1 MQYKTF
7 VPENISQNKH
17 VELILRRIRQRLAPR
32 GVKSLIGL
40 NRQFKAMDL
49 KNDGMVTLRDFIRSL
64 KDYHIEI
71 TEQDIHLLM
80 VAFAKKGSEG
90 INYNDFMKSLLGTMN
105 ESRQKLV
112 NSVFANLDKDKDGI
126 IDVPSPLLSS
136 FPI

>member
-1 MQYKTF
+1 MQYKTY

-32 GVKSLIGL
+32 GVKSFIGL
-40 NRQFKAMDL
+40 KRQFGAMDL
-49 KNDGMVTLRDFIRSL
+49 KNNGMISLRDFIRSL

-80 VAFAKKGSEG
+80 VAFKKQDSEG

-105 ESRQKLV
+105 ESRLKLI
-112 NSVFANLDKDKDGI
+112 NTVFANLDKDKDGI
-126 IDVPSPLLSS
+126 IDVKHSCT
-136 FPI
+136 